1 MSAGDLQYPCLP
13 CSAGEALQHGGPA
26 QLTVCCDFQ
35 DFHHGEQR
43 SAHSNDQEELRW
55 HIRRQEGNLPIKTL
69 NDTGSLF

>member
-1 MSAGDLQYPCLP
+1 MADRHS
-13 CSAGEALQHGGPA
+13 
-26 QLTVCCDFQ
+26 LTVCCDFQ